1 MINHL
6 ERFVQA
12 VSFRTAQIAQ
22 VILFSTML
30 IIVINV
36 IIRIPWKPLPGT
48 VELVE
53 MSGAILLAAA
63 IAYTALMKGHI
74 AVGVLVDRLPVR
86 VQAAV
91 EILTSAVS
99 LLFSSF
105 LARETFLFAMRMSQR
120 GYTTPNLLIPIAP
133 AVLLVAFSFA
143 MLALVLLLS
152 LVKAAAVLFKGSEP
166 G

>member
-143 MLALVLLLS
+143 MLALVLLLN

>member
-99 LLFSSF
+99 LLFSSV

-143 MLALVLLLS
+143 MLALVLLLN

>member
-1 MINHL
+1 LINHL

-143 MLALVLLLS
+143 MLALVLLLN

>member
-99 LLFSSF
+99 LLFSSV

>member
-1 MINHL
+1 
-6 ERFVQA
+6 
-12 VSFRTAQIAQ
+12 
-22 VILFSTML
+22 ML

-143 MLALVLLLS
+143 MLALVLLLN